1 MPRKRPRDRRLE
13 YFGLGNTRCPIC
25 LKMFT
30 DEKVVTGNGVT
41 LEHAPPKTLGGR
53 EVCLTCEHCNSQAS
67 ATSDQA
73 VKRSKSPP
81 KLRFDVNGTIRSA
94 RFWQDGIPS
103 SKMPYGFGSS
113 PAAKA
118 AKRELSKQT
127 IVAVTGPIHFDQP
140 TTIKEISVSQDK
152 ATPRFVELS
161 YLRSAYLLVFS
172 LLGKSGY
179 VYAESAA
186 IRPIRQRIMS
196 PDSEV
201 GPSLVRSYGSKRSP
215 RNLITLR
222 NNERPFFWSVRFDD
236 GVCVLLPHGGTE
248 NHYRQI
254 VELPVDIKI
263 QGWEW
268 EWQRFG
274 AIHVDRWSPI
284 RQSLTGED
292 GLFGREY
299 VTVSKNGWEQRWIVV
314 NEVGDAMPV
323 GPRNRSSTGRPDQNS
338 TQEREG

>member
-1 MPRKRPRDRRLE
+1 MPRKRPRDKRLE

-25 LKMFT
+25 LEMFT
-30 DEKVVTGNGVT
+30 EEEVRTGKGVT

-53 EVCLTCEHCNSQAS
+53 EVCLTCERCNSQAS

-73 VKRSKSPP
+73 VKRSKSPQQ
-81 KLRFDVNGTIRSA
+81 LRFDVNGTIRSA
-94 RFWQDGIPS
+94 RFWPDGIPPS
-103 SKMPYGFGSS
+103 RMPYGFGTS

-127 IVAVTGPIHFDQP
+127 IVAATGPIQFDRP
-140 TTIKEISVSQDK
+140 TTIKEISVSQNK
-152 ATPRFVELS
+152 ATPRYVELS

-179 VYAESAA
+179 VYTESEAV
-186 IRPIRQRIMS
+186 RPIRKQIMS
-196 PDSEV
+196 PDAEA
-201 GPSLVRSYGSKRSP
+201 GPSLVRSYASKRSP

-248 NHYRQI
+248 YHYRQI
-254 VELPVDIKI
+254 VELPEERKI

-268 EWQRFG
+268 EWRRFG
-274 AIHVDRWSPI
+274 AVHVDRWSPI
-284 RQSLTGED
+284 RQSRVGAD

-299 VTVSKNGWEQRWIVV
+299 VTVSDDGWEQRWIVV
-314 NEVGDAMPV
+314 NEVGDAMLV
-323 GPRNRSSTGRPDQNS
+323 GPRDRSSTGRPDRSS